1 METIVMHL
9 PPAPSALLEG
19 FATGGVLLASNRF
32 ALLSLRTY
40 KIKALSPERYMGAQA
55 VVQTVSRLI
64 IPSYLIAQTY

>member
-1 METIVMHL
+1 MQTIVAHL

-19 FATGGVLLASNRF
+19 LATGGALLAPNRF
-32 ALLSLRTY
+32 ALLGLRAY

-64 IPSYLIAQTY
+64 IPPYLIARTY